1 MCSLSKQN
9 ASFVTAGTFSR
20 LSIICSKLIIF
31 IKTQQEYKCAPCTN
45 IDASLFKMFLL
56 AFLIC
61 LPCSISNLLFVFST
75 IYFFRIFQHTTPA
88 WTQNLKNS
96 QKMIKNI
103 GGESKTGKQKQ
114 EKLSIWASGENSG
127 FVLTLWKYF
136 VTSLIWM
143 NLIFREHKFASKA
156 FQCLLALCWKSGK
169 VKSQELLQR

>member
-31 IKTQQEYKCAPCTN
+31 IKTRQEYKCAQCTN
-45 IDASLFKMFLL
+45 IDASF
-56 AFLIC
+56 

-103 GGESKTGKQKQ
+103 GGESKTGKQRQ
-114 EKLSIWASGENSG
+114 EKFSIWASGENSG

-143 NLIFREHKFASKA
+143 YLIFREHKFASKV
-156 FQCLLALCWKSGK
+156 FQCLLSLCWKSGK
-169 VKSQELLQR
+169 VKAQELLQR